1 MSRKLRN
8 MLALTL
14 VVVMLMAIVPMS
26 SAQERVTVTWFVGL
40 GTGTNEQQIDVQNRI
55 VDEFNA
61 SQDAIELVINIA
73 GSNQTAPDVL
83 STLIASGEAPDIVGP
98 VGFAGSNQ
106 YAGQWLDLAPLVE
119 STGYDL
125 AQFPEN
131 LVDAYRSLDGEQ
143 LLGLPFAV
151 FPGVLYYNAD
161 LFDEAGLNYPPT
173 EPGVPYVMPD
183 GTEVPWDYDTVVE
196 IGKILTVDANGYDA
210 TMEEFDPNSII
221 QFGFIHQWD
230 TMRSDFHTFGANYV
244 VDDMGTVH
252 IWDNWRAE
260 AQWLWDAV
268 WTSHIAPTSSY
279 EQSEILGPGNAFESG
294 NMAMAR
300 SMLWYTCCLGNLS
313 ANWDL
318 AVQPAYD
325 GTIYAPIDMD
335 TFRIHNSTQHPE
347 EAFTVLSYLLDEAA
361 LDLLTT
367 YGGYPARPEIQD
379 AAIQAKAEQYPSVQ
393 NWDVVTTSIPLAP
406 NPHHEEWYP
415 NFQKGQ
421 IRFEDFRVLIY
432 SEGGA
437 DMDVDAELDRLQSDL
452 QAIVDEVQ

>member
-14 VVVMLMAIVPMS
+14 VVVMLLAIVPMS
-26 SAQERVTVTWFVGL
+26 SAQERVTITWFVGL
-40 GTGTNEQQIDVQNRI
+40 GTGTDAQQIEVQNRI

-61 SQDAIELVINIA
+61 SQDKIQLEINIA
-73 GSNQTAPDVL
+73 GSNQTAADVF
-83 STLIASGEAPDIVGP
+83 STMVASGEAPDIVGP
-98 VGFAGSNQ
+98 VGFQGSNF

-119 STGYDL
+119 STGYNL

-151 FPGVLYYNAD
+151 FPGVLYYNIG

-173 EPGVPYVMPD
+173 EPDVPYVMPD

-210 TMEEFDPNSII
+210 TMEEFDPDNII

-230 TMRSDFHTFGANYV
+230 TMRADFHTFGANYV
-244 VDDMGTVH
+244 VDEEGQVH

-260 AQWLWDAV
+260 AHWLWDSV
-268 WTSHIAPTSSY
+268 WTSHISPTDSY
-279 EQSEILGPGNAFESG
+279 VNSEILGSGNAFNSG
-294 NMAMAR
+294 NVAMAR
-300 SMLWYTCCLGNLS
+300 TMLWYTCCLGD
-313 ANWDL
+313 APDWDL
-318 AVQPAYD
+318 AVQPAYE

-347 EAFTVLSYLLDEAA
+347 EAFTVLQYLLGDAA

-367 YGGYPARPEIQD
+367 YGGYPALPDLQD

-393 NWDVVTTSIPLAP
+393 NWDVVATSIPLAP
-406 NPHHEEWYP
+406 NPHHESAYP
-415 NFQKGQ
+415 NYNKGQ
-421 IRFEDFRVLIY
+421 TRFGDFLTLLR
-432 SEGGA
+432 SDGGA
-437 DMDVDAELDRLQSDL
+437 DIDLDAELDRLQSDL